1 MQREIVHIAP
11 IRAANVM
18 SIVYATAFAVFSL
31 SALPFYMFVPFH
43 DPQGNA
49 LNPVSMAIVLL
60 LYPVLGAVMGWVGT
74 ASMAWLYNVIAPR
87 VGGIRLDV
95 LHSNG

>member
-18 SIVYATAFAVFSL
+18 SIVYAAVLAVISL
-31 SALPFYMFVPFH
+31 GAVPFYLFIPAH
-43 DPQGNA
+43 DPEGNV
-49 LNPVSMAIVLL
+49 LDPVSMVVVLL
-60 LYPVLGAVMGWVGT
+60 LYPVFGAVIGWVGT

-87 VGGIRLDV
+87 VGGVRLDV